1 MKVYLYNTEN
11 GAYLGEDFSARAAGT
26 DNDGET
32 SVAPPPYGAG
42 EIPVFDP
49 GALCWRVMS
58 ADRMLARVKKGR

>member
-11 GAYLGEDFSARAAGT
+11 GAYLGEDYSDRVADA
-26 DNDGET
+26 DDGET
-32 SVAPPPYGAG
+32 SVAPPPYGTG

-58 ADRMLARVKKGR
+58 ADRLLVRVKKGR